1 MSNNILKTITITLDD
16 SNNIPVV
23 FTMINSGTQNPHNYP
38 NPFLN
43 ETDLD
48 TTATNLSD
56 AINNHNSFSA
66 VIDTS
71 NNKIIVTSSISQL
84 CVKYRNDTTHGLSII
99 QSQQVNA
106 EISTISIGLKDYKIS
121 GDLNIGDN
129 INDLLLVNSTSSFIN
144 TASFENKVNI
154 NDNLQVDNINIDGNS
169 IMSTNTDGDIN
180 ITPNGTGSINLS
192 KVDINDGEIDN
203 TDITVGTGKTLD
215 LTNGT
220 LTLADDQISGDKI
233 EGGTINSITINELG
247 GSLNCNSNDIENI
260 NIINGEINNVSLG
273 TTTPCTELQLD
284 NININDNTISVTNQD
299 GDLELQANGTGI
311 ITTSSNI
318 TITTVGGTITCDSIA
333 GELTTTSQPN
343 ITEVGAL
350 DGGSITSNFGNIDI
364 GTSTIT
370 SNKLNSETIISNN
383 IIESYNDSTI
393 TYIVTVDSKTL
404 AHPYNG
410 SGSGNGYLIDGIES
424 PYIEFVPGK
433 TYRFDQSDISN
444 GSHPLRFYYE
454 EDDKN
459 TLYGLQV

>member
-1 MSNNILKTITITLDD
+1 MDIMILIPDTSIDVLKFTGKNNIEVSASTTTSSTNTYQALIEYYNDLYTDVNNHNATLRLYYDNTN
-16 SNNIPVV
+16 SVI
-23 FTMINSGTQNPHNYP
+23 FTMIDSGTPTSTQ
-38 NPFLN
+38 FLK

-56 AINNHNSFSA
+56 AINNHSSFSSA
-66 VIDTS
+66 IDTS
-71 NNKIIVTSSISQL
+71 NNRIIVTLTSSSQPTS
-84 CVKYRNDTTHGLSII
+84 NTETFPTGLVVNNFV
-99 QSQQVNA
+99 QVNA
-106 EISTISIGLKDYKIS
+106 EISTISIGLKDNKIS

-129 INDLLLVNSTSSFIN
+129 VNDLLLVNSTSSFIN

-260 NIINGEINNVSLG
+260 NIISGQINGVSLG
-273 TTTPCTELQLD
+273 TTTACTELQLD
-284 NININDNTISVTNQD
+284 NININDNTISTTNQD
-299 GDLELQANGTGI
+299 GNLILQPHGNGI
-311 ITTSSNI
+311 ITTNSNI
-318 TITTVGGTITCDSIA
+318 LTLGGTITCNSIA
-333 GELTTTSQPN
+333 GIVTTASQPN
-343 ITEVGAL
+343 ITSIGAL
-350 DGGSITSNFGNIDI
+350 DGGSITSGFGNIDI

-370 SNKLNSETIISNN
+370 SNQLNSETIISNN
-383 IIESYNDSTI
+383 IMESYDGNTI
-393 TYIVTVDSKTL
+393 TYIVTVANKTSRTSIQWFWI
-404 AHPYNG
+404 Y
-410 SGSGNGYLIDGIES
+410 
-424 PYIEFVPGK
+424 
-433 TYRFDQSDISN
+433 
-444 GSHPLRFYYE
+444 
-454 EDDKN
+454 
-459 TLYGLQV
+459 